1 MQWDVFC
8 RVIDNFGDI
17 GVCWRLAADLGGRGE
32 SVRLWTDD
40 PSALSWMAPS
50 GAPGVQVLPWPEAPC
65 GMAPGDVV
73 VEAFGCDPP
82 AHVVEAMARM
92 SPAPL
97 WINLEYL
104 SAEPYVER
112 SHGLRSPQLSGPG
125 AGLDK
130 WFYYPGFTGRT
141 GGLLREPDLLR
152 QHDGLDTTAWL
163 AKTLGIVRLPGER
176 LVSLFCYGGA
186 ATLAAL
192 PSVLPPGPVRL
203 LLTAGLPPPAGLPQA
218 VTVHRLP
225 HLSQVDYD
233 HLLRA
238 CDLNFVRGEDSF
250 VRAQWA
256 ARPFVWQIYPQTDG
270 AHAIKLGAFL
280 DIFLAAAPLPLATAV
295 RASWANWNGLRAGP
309 CVPHADG
316 IWEDHCEKWRA
327 SLRASPDLVSGLLEF
342 VSKTR

>member
-40 PSALSWMAPS
+40 PSALSWMAPA
-50 GAPGVQVLPWPEAPC
+50 GAPGVRVLPWPDAPC
-65 GMAPGDVV
+65 GVGPGDVV

-92 SPAPL
+92 SPAPV

-112 SHGLRSPQLSGPG
+112 SHGLRSPQLGGPG

-130 WFYYPGFTGRT
+130 WFHYPGFNART
-141 GGLLREPDLLR
+141 GGLLREPGLLR
-152 QHDGLDTTAWL
+152 RHDEFDAPAWL
-163 AKTLGIVRLPGER
+163 AETLGIVRRPGER
-176 LVSLFCYGGA
+176 LVSLFCYGDA
-186 ATLAAL
+186 AAL
-192 PSVLPPGPVRL
+192 PAMLPPGPVRL
-203 LLTAGLPPPAGLPQA
+203 LLTAGLPPPAGLPPA
-218 VTVHRLP
+218 VAVHRLP
-225 HLSQVDYD
+225 HLSQFDYD
-233 HLLRA
+233 RLLRA

-256 ARPFVWQIYPQTDG
+256 ARPFVWQIYPQSDG
-270 AHAIKLGAFL
+270 AHAVKLEAFL
-280 DIFLAAAPLPLATAV
+280 DTFLEAAPPPLAAAV
-295 RASWANWNGLRAGP
+295 RTSWATWNGLRAGP
-309 CVPHADG
+309 CVLPAHG
-316 IWEDHCEKWRA
+316 IWEAHCEKWRA
-327 SLRASPDLVSGLLEF
+327 SLQASPDLVGGLLEF